1 MTITSHDD
9 VPTSVLDGAVK
20 DYSRDKVYV
29 LTAIFLA
36 VVTLVEVATYAWPD
50 FPAWSG
56 DLVIFALMIMMAVKF
71 FTICYVF
78 MHLKFDKPILTKLF
92 YMGLILAVAVYVS
105 MLCAFR
111 IFWSGSHG

>member
-36 VVTLVEVATYAWPD
+36 VVTLIEVATYAWPD

-92 YMGLILAVAVYVS
+92 YMGLFLAVAVYVAV
-105 MLCAFR
+105 LCAFR